1 MMVQE
6 AVVLQRPCS
15 FTYSAT
21 ATLSFCTWVVHRAEV
36 TSPECGVLR
45 LLVAPRLSPLGLNVC
60 HPADTRVGDDPCE
73 CSYS

>member
-1 MMVQE
+1 MTVQE
-6 AVVLQRPCS
+6 AVVLQRQCNI
-15 FTYSAT
+15 TCSAT

-36 TSPECGVLR
+36 TSPRCGVLG
-45 LLVAPRLSPLGLNVC
+45 LLVVPRLSLLGLNAC